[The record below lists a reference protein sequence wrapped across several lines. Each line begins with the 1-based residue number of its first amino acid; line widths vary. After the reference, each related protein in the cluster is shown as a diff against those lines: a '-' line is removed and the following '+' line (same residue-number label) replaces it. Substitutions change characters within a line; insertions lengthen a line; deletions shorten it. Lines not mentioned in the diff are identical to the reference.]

1 MTAFIATD
9 SDGEIWLYTEK
20 PEKNTDMGY
29 WFSSGKDYPADFVE
43 DQFPDIQP
51 KWTDEK
57 PIQIEINV
65 KVVEE

>member
-20 PEKNTDMGY
+20 PEKNEEMGY
-29 WFSSGKDYPADFVE
+29 WFSSGKDYHTDFIE
-43 DQFPDIQP
+43 DLFPHLSP
-51 KWTDEK
+51 KWTDEE

-65 KVVEE
+65 KAVEE

>member
-1 MTAFIATD
+1 MIAFIAND

-29 WFSSGKDYPADFVE
+29 WFSSGKDYPADFIE
-43 DQFPDIQP
+43 DQFPHLSP
-51 KWTDEK
+51 KWTDEE

>member
-1 MTAFIATD
+1 MIAFIAND
-9 SDGEIWLYTEK
+9 SYGEIWFYTEK

-29 WFSSGKDYPADFVE
+29 WFSSGKDYPADFSE
-43 DQFPDIQP
+43 DQFPHLSP
-51 KWTDEK
+51 KWTDEE

>member
-1 MTAFIATD
+1 MKAFIAND
-9 SDGEIWLYTEK
+9 SDGEICLYTEK
-20 PEKNTDMGY
+20 PEKNTEMGY

-51 KWTDEK
+51 KWTDEE